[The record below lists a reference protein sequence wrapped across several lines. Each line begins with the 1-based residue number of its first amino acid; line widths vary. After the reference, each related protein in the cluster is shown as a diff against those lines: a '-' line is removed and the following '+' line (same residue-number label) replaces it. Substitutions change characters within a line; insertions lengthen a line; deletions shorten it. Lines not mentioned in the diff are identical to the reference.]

1 MDPLAVRAASRLE
14 AIGRHVVPSGED
26 HLERHP
32 TAAGAASRVRLAPG
46 GGPGTLTVVD
56 NRTGKK
62 YEIPVQDGGFV
73 SSVAFKAIKAGGDG
87 SGLRMF
93 DPGYMNTAPCKSKIS
108 YIDGDAGILRYRGYP
123 IEVLA
128 EKSSYLESAFALVYG
143 DLPDAAQLREWEE
156 TIARH
161 SALPVPVIA
170 AIEALPHDA
179 HPMGVILAGLNA
191 LSTFHP
197 EQNPAIQGGDIY
209 RAHGAQDKQIVRI
222 IGKMTPQ
229 AAHSYHRTTGRAPAH
244 PNQ

>member
-93 DPGYMNTAPCKSKIS
+93 DPGYMNTAPCKS
-108 YIDGDAGILRYRGYP
+108 RYPTSTATPASFVTAATPSRCSP
-123 IEVLA
+123 RSHPT
-128 EKSSYLESAFALVYG
+128 SS
-143 DLPDAAQLREWEE
+143 P
-156 TIARH
+156 
-161 SALPVPVIA
+161 P
-170 AIEALPHDA
+170 
-179 HPMGVILAGLNA
+179 
-191 LSTFHP
+191 
-197 EQNPAIQGGDIY
+197 
-209 RAHGAQDKQIVRI
+209 
-222 IGKMTPQ
+222 
-229 AAHSYHRTTGRAPAH
+229 
-244 PNQ
+244 

>member
-128 EKSSYLESAFALVYG
+128 EKSSYRVRLRLAWRPSRRRAAPRVGG
-143 DLPDAAQLREWEE
+143 DHRASFRPSRPRHRRHRGPPPRRAPHGGHPRGPQRVIHLP
-156 TIARH
+156 
-161 SALPVPVIA
+161 
-170 AIEALPHDA
+170 
-179 HPMGVILAGLNA
+179 
-191 LSTFHP
+191 P

-209 RAHGAQDKQIVRI
+209 PRAR
-222 IGKMTPQ
+222 
-229 AAHSYHRTTGRAPAH
+229 RTG
-244 PNQ
+244 